1 LPHNKHPRI
10 TSFRIDNNADADRLA
25 EHYARTLT
33 RVAIEPL
40 VGQKHI
46 TVEKLHYKVGP
57 CGIWGGACHSGM
69 QIKLLDPSNAYVI
82 YLPIAGELD
91 IDVGSKRF
99 SCEPEHVFVGDFSTI
114 ERLRLHEGR
123 RHTGIAFGY
132 EVVVRQLSE
141 LLDAS
146 VNKKLEFSAMMDCRS
161 PAIGKIS
168 TAATLLWTILTNE
181 PETFALGKFAEL
193 MFQSLAVLLL
203 ESVPHN
209 YSAALARPVAPA
221 IPKHVKRAIDFMIV
235 NVSMPMT
242 IADVARESGCSLRS
256 LHLGF
261 QQYKGISPLQFL
273 RQIRLEGVRRDLIG
287 DGDHST
293 ISQIAQRWGFTHM
306 GLFAALYR
314 DAFGQSPSEAM
325 QSRRTR

>member
-1 LPHNKHPRI
+1 MPHNKHPRI

-99 SCEPEHVFVGDFSTI
+99 SCEPEHVFVGDFST
-114 ERLRLHEGR
+114 
-123 RHTGIAFGY
+123 
-132 EVVVRQLSE
+132 
-141 LLDAS
+141 
-146 VNKKLEFSAMMDCRS
+146 MMDCRS